1 VQSVSLPPSTQ
12 AANTRACAKSLVESR
27 QCGDRRIGCISKD
40 VCNTSRACGSPAVGA
55 YSTVVPD
62 CLEQSPTAKL
72 YAKLLAAGTQLVGHV
87 DLAAENAR
95 DCPRLSE
102 VVREWRRRARASRD
116 YWRRAAVSRTTPRA
130 PSLAPLMPRQLLSSR
145 RGDARD

>member
-72 YAKLLAAGTQLVGHV
+72 YAKLLAAGARL
-87 DLAAENAR
+87 DLGRTSAG
-95 DCPRLSE
+95 PRL
-102 VVREWRRRARASRD
+102 D
-116 YWRRAAVSRTTPRA
+116 
-130 PSLAPLMPRQLLSSR
+130 L
-145 RGDARD
+145 G